1 MAGRILKAVP
11 VPRLPRHRAIADAL
25 RARIAAGE
33 YPLGG
38 RLPTESQ
45 LAQAFA
51 ASRPT
56 LRQALAAL
64 SGEGLIVRRPRTG
77 SVVIAT
83 RPPVLLAHA
92 VRSVGELLDYPGD
105 TERRVLAAGEVT
117 ADAVLARELHCP
129 PGKVWFRIT
138 TLRTLRPSG
147 LPLCWTETY
156 VLPRYAGVTR
166 HRHHLTLPVCEQ
178 IVELYG
184 ETIERADVELY
195 AAALPARMARRLR
208 AAAGSPAMVVMRT
221 YLGRGGEVF
230 QTSVSTHP
238 ESRYR
243 YRFEL
248 HRPAGADRGD
258 RRRATR
264 GG

>member
-1 MAGRILKAVP
+1 MGRAEARRV
-11 VPRLPRHRAIADAL
+11 PRHREIADAL
-25 RARIAAGE
+25 RERIASGA
-33 YPLGG
+33 YALGA
-38 RLPTESQ
+38 RLPTEAQ
-45 LAQAFA
+45 LAHAFA

-92 VRSVGELLDYPGD
+92 VSSVGELLDYPGE
-105 TERRVLAAGEVT
+105 TRRTVLATGFVT
-117 ADAVLARELHCP
+117 ADAALARELHCP
-129 PGKVWFRIT
+129 PGKDWFRIT
-138 TLRTLRPSG
+138 TLRSLLPSG

-156 VLPRYAGVTR
+156 VLPQYAGVTR
-166 HRHHLTLPVCEQ
+166 HRYHLTVPVCEQ

-184 ETIERADVELY
+184 ESIERADVEIY

-208 AAAGSPAMVVMRT
+208 AGADSPAMVVMRT
-221 YLGRGGEVF
+221 YLGKAGEAF

-248 HRPAGADRGD
+248 RRPASAERGD
-258 RRRATR
+258 GRRPARR
-264 GG
+264 G

>member
-1 MAGRILKAVP
+1 MSTVAR
-11 VPRLPRHRAIADAL
+11 RLPRHREIAEAL
-25 RARIAAGE
+25 RERIASGA
-33 YPLGG
+33 YPLGS
-38 RLPTESQ
+38 RLPTEAQ
-45 LAQAFA
+45 LALAFS

-64 SGEGLIVRRPRTG
+64 CGEGLIARRPRTG

-92 VRSVGELLDYPGD
+92 VSSVAELLDYPGE
-105 TERRVLAAGEVT
+105 TERRVVATGPVT
-117 ADAVLARELHCP
+117 ADAALARELHCP
-129 PGKVWFRIT
+129 PGTDWFRIT
-138 TLRTLRPSG
+138 TVRSLLPAG

-156 VLPRYAGVTR
+156 VLPQYAGVTR
-166 HRHHLTLPVCEQ
+166 HRHHLSIPVCEQ

-184 ETIERADVELY
+184 ERIERADVELY
-195 AAALPARMARRLR
+195 AAALPARMARRLG

-221 YLGRGGEVF
+221 YRGRAGEVF

-248 HRPAGADRGD
+248 RRPPGSDRAEA
-258 RRRATR
+258 RRPRT
-264 GG
+264 G